1 MTVSRMPESSRPPQ
15 PSAHAYEALPP
26 SLRADVRTLGSLLGE
41 IIAEDRGT
49 ELVDRIEEIRAL
61 AKQARGGGEEQWDE
75 LSACLMSLPEEDL
88 VDVARAFNQFLNL
101 ANIAEQ
107 RYHASPEIYSPA
119 AEWARLLKETPD
131 FDPSILEELR
141 VELVLTAHPT
151 EVLRR
156 TMIRKYDAVD
166 RMLQRKSD
174 PSQRE
179 DLKRLIAEIWHTDEV
194 RQRRPT
200 PLDEAKWG
208 FAVIENSLWDAVP
221 RVMRA
226 ADEAA
231 TQKGLATIPAAVMP
245 IRFASWMGGDRDG
258 NPNVTAEITDA
269 TLQLARWK
277 SADLFLND
285 IQHLV
290 ESLSM
295 AKATPELLKTAAKSG
310 EPYRVVLRRLRQR
323 LQATRDW
330 AEGRINGSEEL
341 LQTNEELVQPLDL
354 CYRSLCASGLRT
366 IANGALLDTL
376 RRAHCFGITLV
387 ALDVRQHAERHTE
400 VFDELLG
407 YLDPDGPAFSKW
419 EEKEKQ
425 AFLRRELESKRPLFP
440 RDWPM
445 TKPAKEVLDTFDVIA
460 RTGGVGIG
468 SYIISMAT
476 RPSDVLQVALLLR
489 ARGLE
494 EPLPITPLFETLD
507 DLQRAPAIMQDLFSL
522 DWYRKRVREAG
533 DRQQVMIGYSDSA
546 KDAGPMAAAWALYQ
560 AQEGIA
566 RAGKEHS
573 VDLTLFHGRGGAIG
587 RGGGPAHD
595 AILAQPP
602 GTVGGSLRVT
612 EQGEMIRFKLGSPV
626 LAVETMTRY
635 LIATLKA
642 TIAPASPPS
651 PRARQS
657 MDEMAV
663 LALDSYRKLIDETDA
678 FVPMFQ
684 ALTPE
689 SELSELALGSRPSR
703 RKPSTDINSLRAIP
717 WVFAWSQVRLMI
729 PAWLGSDAAL
739 GYLREHPDRYRE
751 LLEWPFFRMQMDL
764 LELMAAKA
772 EPGLGEYYA
781 SRLTNA
787 PGRDLAE
794 ALIERLADLR
804 ASILFLRETNALLAN
819 QPLLR
824 DSLAV
829 RNTYLD
835 PLHLLQAELLHRL
848 RKEGD
853 TKPAISRSL
862 KVTMAGIASGLR
874 NSG

>member
-1 MTVSRMPESSRPPQ
+1 M
-15 PSAHAYEALPP
+15 
-26 SLRADVRTLGSLLGE
+26 RADVRTLGSLLGE
-41 IIAEDRGT
+41 VIADDRGN

-61 AKQARGGGEEQWDE
+61 AKRARGGGEEQWDE
-75 LSACLMSLPEEDL
+75 LSACLKSLPEEDL
-88 VDVARAFNQFLNL
+88 VDVARGFNQFLNL

-107 RYHASPEIYSPA
+107 RYHASPEIYSPRR
-119 AEWARLLKETPD
+119 EWARLLRETPE

-166 RMLQRKSD
+166 QTLQRKSD
-174 PSQRE
+174 PAQLE
-179 DLKRLIAEIWHTDEV
+179 ILKRLIAEIWHTDEV
-194 RQRRPT
+194 RQRRPS

-231 TQKGLATIPAAVMP
+231 ANGGVARIPPAVMP
-245 IRFASWMGGDRDG
+245 IRLASWMGGDRDG
-258 NPNVTAEITDA
+258 NPNVTAEITDT
-269 TLQLARWK
+269 TLKLARWM
-277 SADLFLND
+277 SADLFLRD

-295 AKATPELLKTAAKSG
+295 AKATPELLKATGQSN
-310 EPYRVVLRRLRQR
+310 EPYRVVLRSLRQR
-323 LQATRDW
+323 LHATRDW
-330 AEGRINGSEEL
+330 AEGRANESEEVLGTSEDL
-341 LQTNEELVQPLDL
+341 LQPLEL

-366 IANGALLDTL
+366 IADGALLDTI

-387 ALDVRQHAERHTE
+387 ALDVRQHAERHTQ
-400 VFDELLG
+400 VFDELLAH
-407 YLDPDGPAFSKW
+407 LNPKSPAFSDW

-425 AFLRRELESKRPLFP
+425 VFLLRELENRRPLFP

-445 TKPAKEVLDTFDVIA
+445 TKPVREVLDTFDVIA
-460 RTGGVGIG
+460 NTGGVGIG
-468 SYIISMAT
+468 TYIISMAT

-489 ARGLE
+489 ARGLKQ
-494 EPLPITPLFETLD
+494 PLPIAPLFETLD
-507 DLQRAPAIMQDLFSL
+507 DLQRAPAIMQDLFAL
-522 DWYRKRVREAG
+522 DWYRSRVRKAG

-546 KDAGPMAAAWALYQ
+546 KDAGPLAAAWALYQ

-566 RAGKEHS
+566 RAGKEHG
-573 VDLTLFHGRGGAIG
+573 VHLTLFHGRGGAIG

-602 GTVGGSLRVT
+602 GTVDGSLRVT

-657 MDEMAV
+657 MDEMAAR
-663 LALDSYRKLIDETDA
+663 ALHSYRKLIDETDA

-689 SELSELALGSRPSR
+689 RELADLALGSRPSR

-739 GYLREHPDRYRE
+739 YYLCEHPGRYKQ
-751 LLEWPFFRMQMDL
+751 LLQWPFFRMQMDL

-781 SRLTNA
+781 SRLTGS
-787 PGRDLAE
+787 PERELAE
-794 ALIERLADLR
+794 TVIERLSELR
-804 ASILFLRETNALLAN
+804 SSLLALRGSNALLAD
-819 QPLLR
+819 QPLLS

-835 PLHLLQAELLHRL
+835 PLHLLQAELLHRS
-848 RKEGD
+848 RQKGD
-853 TKPAISRSL
+853 TRPAVSRAL
-862 KVTMAGIASGLR
+862 KITLAGIASGLR

>member
-1 MTVSRMPESSRPPQ
+1 MTDNPAVSHPAEP
-15 PSAHAYEALPP
+15 AYEALPA
-26 SLRADVRTLGSLLGE
+26 SMRADVRTQGSLLGE
-41 IIAEDRGT
+41 VIAEDRGR

-61 AKQARGGGEEQWDE
+61 AKRARGGGDEQWDE
-75 LSACLMSLPEEDL
+75 LSACLKSLPEEDL
-88 VDVARAFNQFLNL
+88 VDVARGFNQFLNL

-107 RYHASPEIYSPA
+107 RYHASPEIYSPRE
-119 AEWARLLKETPD
+119 EWTRLFRETPE
-131 FDPSILEELR
+131 FDPSTLEELR

-156 TMIRKYDAVD
+156 TMIRKYDAVAQA
-166 RMLQRKSD
+166 LQRTSD
-174 PSQRE
+174 PAQRE
-179 DLKRLIAEIWHTDEV
+179 TLKRLIAEIWHTDEV
-194 RQRRPT
+194 RQRRPS

-226 ADEAA
+226 ADKAA
-231 TQKGLATIPAAVMP
+231 TREGRATIPPAVMP
-245 IRFASWMGGDRDG
+245 IGFASWMGGDRDG
-258 NPNVTAEITDA
+258 NPNVTAEITDT
-269 TLQLARWK
+269 TLKLARWM
-277 SADLFLND
+277 SADLFLRD

-295 AKATPELLKTAAKSG
+295 AKATPELLKATGQSN

-330 AEGRINGSEEL
+330 AEGRANGSGEILKTNDDL
-341 LQTNEELVQPLDL
+341 LRPLEL

-366 IANGALLDTL
+366 IADGALLDAL

-387 ALDVRQHAERHTE
+387 ALDVRQHAERHTQ
-400 VFDELLG
+400 VFDELLN
-407 YLDPDGPAFSKW
+407 YLDPNSPAFSEW
-419 EEKEKQ
+419 AEKEKQ
-425 AFLRRELESKRPLFP
+425 AFLLRELKNRRPLFP

-445 TKPAKEVLDTFDVIA
+445 TEPVREVLNTFDVVA
-460 RTGGVGIG
+460 NTEGVGIG
-468 SYIISMAT
+468 TYIISMAT

-489 ARGLE
+489 ARGLKA
-494 EPLPITPLFETLD
+494 PLPIAPLFETLD
-507 DLQRAPAIMQDLFSL
+507 DLQRAPAIMHDLFSL
-522 DWYRKRVREAG
+522 DWYRRLVRNAG

-546 KDAGPMAAAWALYQ
+546 KDAGPLAAAWALYQ

-566 RAGKEHS
+566 RAGNEHG

-602 GTVGGSLRVT
+602 GTVDGSLRVT

-651 PRARQS
+651 PRARQF
-657 MDEMAV
+657 MDEMAAR
-663 LALDSYRKLIDETDA
+663 ALHTYRKLIDETDA

-689 SELSELALGSRPSR
+689 RELSDLALGSRPSR

-739 GYLREHPDRYRE
+739 DYLCERPDRYTQ

-781 SRLTNA
+781 ARLTRA
-787 PGRDLAE
+787 PERDLAE
-794 ALIERLADLR
+794 TLIERLRRLR
-804 ASILFLRETNALLAN
+804 ASLLALRASNALLAD
-819 QPLLR
+819 QPLLS

-835 PLHLLQAELLHRL
+835 PLHLLQAELLHRS
-848 RKEGD
+848 RQKGA
-853 TKPAISRSL
+853 TRPAISRAL
-862 KVTMAGIASGLR
+862 KITLAGIASGLR

>member
-1 MTVSRMPESSRPPQ
+1 MTDNPAVTHPPEP
-15 PSAHAYEALPP
+15 AYEALPA
-26 SLRADVRTLGSLLGE
+26 SMRADVRTLGSLLGE
-41 IIAEDRGT
+41 VIAEDRGK
-49 ELVDRIEEIRAL
+49 ELVDRIEEVRAL
-61 AKQARGGGEEQWDE
+61 AKRARGGGEEQWDE
-75 LSACLMSLPEEDL
+75 LSACLKSLPEEDL
-88 VDVARAFNQFLNL
+88 VDVARGFNQFLNL

-107 RYHASPEIYSPA
+107 RYHASPEIYSPR
-119 AEWARLLKETPD
+119 AEWARLYAETPE
-131 FDPSILEELR
+131 FDPSTLEELR

-166 RMLQRKSD
+166 QALQRKSD
-174 PSQRE
+174 PAQRE
-179 DLKRLIAEIWHTDEV
+179 TLKRLIAEIWHTDEV
-194 RQRRPT
+194 RQRRPS

-231 TQKGLATIPAAVMP
+231 TREGLAAIPPAVMP

-258 NPNVTAEITDA
+258 NPNVTAPITDT
-269 TLQLARWK
+269 TLKLARWM
-277 SADLFLND
+277 SADLFLRD

-295 AKATPELLKTAAKSG
+295 VKATPEMLTTTGQSN
-310 EPYRVVLRRLRQR
+310 EPYRVVLRKLRQR
-323 LQATRDW
+323 LHATRDW
-330 AEGRINGSEEL
+330 AEGRANGSGEVLKTNDDL
-341 LQTNEELVQPLDL
+341 LRPLEL

-366 IANGALLDTL
+366 IADGALLDTL

-387 ALDVRQHAERHTE
+387 ALDVRQHAERHTQ

-407 YLDPDGPAFSKW
+407 YLNPESPAFSEW

-425 AFLRRELESKRPLFP
+425 AFLLRELENRRPLFP

-445 TKPAKEVLDTFDVIA
+445 TKPVREVLDTFDVIA
-460 RTGGVGIG
+460 NTKGAGIG
-468 SYIISMAT
+468 TYIISMAT

-489 ARGLE
+489 ARGLKA
-494 EPLPITPLFETLD
+494 PLPIAPLFETLD
-507 DLQRAPAIMQDLFSL
+507 DLQRAPAIMRDLFSL
-522 DWYRKRVREAG
+522 DWYRRRVRNAG

-546 KDAGPMAAAWALYQ
+546 KDAGPLTAAWALYQ

-566 RAGKEHS
+566 RAGREHG
-573 VDLTLFHGRGGAIG
+573 VHLTLFHGRGGAIG

-651 PRARQS
+651 ARTRQS
-657 MDEMAV
+657 MDEMSAR
-663 LALDSYRKLIDETDA
+663 ALRSYRKLIDETDA

-689 SELSELALGSRPSR
+689 RELSDLALGSRPSR

-739 GYLREHPDRYRE
+739 DYLCERPDRFRQ
-751 LLEWPFFRMQMDL
+751 LLQWPFFRMQMDL

-781 SRLTNA
+781 SRLTRA
-787 PGRDLAE
+787 PERDLAE
-794 ALIERLADLR
+794 TLIERLAGLR
-804 ASILFLRETNALLAN
+804 ASILSLRATNALLAD
-819 QPLLR
+819 QPLLS

-835 PLHLLQAELLHRL
+835 PLHLLQAELLHRS
-848 RKEGD
+848 RQEGD
-853 TKPAISRSL
+853 TRPAISRAL
-862 KVTMAGIASGLR
+862 KITLAGIASGLR

>member
-1 MTVSRMPESSRPPQ
+1 MTRASN
-15 PSAHAYEALPP
+15 SAHALAPAYQALPA
-26 SLRADVRTLGSLLGE
+26 SMRADVRTLGSLLGE
-41 IIAEDRGT
+41 VIAEDRGS

-61 AKQARGGGEEQWDE
+61 AKRARSGGEERWGR
-75 LSACLMSLPEEDL
+75 LSACLRSLPEEDL
-88 VDVARAFNQFLNL
+88 VDVARGFNQFLNL

-107 RYHASPEIYSPA
+107 RYHASPEIDSPR
-119 AEWARLLKETPD
+119 AEWARQFREMPE
-131 FDPSILEELR
+131 FDPSILEQLR

-156 TMIRKYDAVD
+156 TMIRKYDAVYQA
-166 RMLQRKSD
+166 LQNKQD
-174 PSQRE
+174 PAQRE
-179 DLKRLIAEIWHTDEV
+179 ALKRLVAEIWHTDEV
-194 RQRRPT
+194 RQRRPS

-208 FAVIENSLWDAVP
+208 FAVVENSLWNAVP
-221 RVMRA
+221 HVMRA

-231 TQKGLATIPAAVMP
+231 SQEGLAAIPPAVMP

-258 NPNVTAEITDA
+258 NPNVTAGITDK
-269 TLQLARWK
+269 TLKLARWM
-277 SADLFLND
+277 SADLFLRD

-295 AKATPELLKTAAKSG
+295 AKGTPELLRAAGQSN
-310 EPYRVVLRRLRQR
+310 EPYRAVLRRLRQR
-323 LQATRDW
+323 LQATKDW
-330 AEGRINGSEEL
+330 AEGRSDQSGEVLTANEDL
-341 LQTNEELVQPLDL
+341 LQPLDL
-354 CYRSLCASGLRT
+354 CYRSLCASGLRV
-366 IANGALLDTL
+366 IADGALLDTL
-376 RRAHCFGITLV
+376 RRAHCFGVTLV
-387 ALDVRQHAERHTE
+387 DLDVRQHAERHTQ

-407 YLDPDGPAFSKW
+407 YLAPHDPAFSGW
-419 EEKEKQ
+419 EEKRKQ
-425 AFLRRELESKRPLFP
+425 EFLLRELENKRPLFP
-440 RDWPM
+440 RNWPM
-445 TKPAKEVLDTFDVIA
+445 TKPVKEVLDTFDIIA
-460 RTGGVGIG
+460 NTGGVGIG
-468 SYIISMAT
+468 TYIISMAT
-476 RPSDVLQVALLLR
+476 RPSDVLQAALLLR
-489 ARGLE
+489 ARGLKA
-494 EPLPITPLFETLD
+494 PLPIAPLFETLD
-507 DLQRAPAIMQDLFSL
+507 ALQRAPEIMRDLFAL
-522 DWYRKRVREAG
+522 DWYRSRVRSGG

-546 KDAGPMAAAWALYQ
+546 KDAGPLAAAWALYQ

-566 RAGKEHS
+566 RAAREHG
-573 VDLTLFHGRGGAIG
+573 VELTLFHGRGGAIG
-587 RGGGPAHD
+587 RGGGPARD

-602 GTVGGSLRVT
+602 GTVEGSLRVT

-626 LAVETMTRY
+626 LAAETMTRY

-657 MDEMAV
+657 MDEMAAR
-663 LALDSYRKLIDETDA
+663 ALRSYRKLINGTGG

-689 SELSELALGSRPSR
+689 RELSDLALGSRPSR
-703 RKPSTDINSLRAIP
+703 RKPSTGISSLRAIP

-739 GYLREHPDRYRE
+739 AYLREHPGQYEE
-751 LLEWPFFRMQMDL
+751 LLQWPFFRMQMDL

-781 SRLTNA
+781 SRLTQA
-787 PGRDLAE
+787 PERGLAE
-794 ALIERLADLR
+794 TLIGRLAELR
-804 ASILFLRETNALLAN
+804 ASLLALRESNALLAD
-819 QPLLR
+819 QPLLI

-835 PLHLLQAELLHRL
+835 PLHLLQAELLHRS
-848 RKEGD
+848 RQEGD
-853 TKPAISRSL
+853 TRPAISRAL

>member
-1 MTVSRMPESSRPPQ
+1 MRS
-15 PSAHAYEALPP
+15 
-26 SLRADVRTLGSLLGE
+26 DVRTLGSLLGE
-41 IIAEDRGT
+41 IIAEDRGK

-61 AKQARGGGEEQWDE
+61 AKRARVGGEEQWHE
-75 LSACLMSLPEEDL
+75 LSTCLKSLSEEDL
-88 VDVARAFNQFLNL
+88 VDVTRGFNQFLNL

-107 RYHASPEIYSPA
+107 HYRASPEIYSPQ
-119 AEWARLLKETPD
+119 AEWARLLEETPE
-131 FDPSILEELR
+131 FDPSILEGLR

-156 TMIRKYDAVD
+156 TMIRKYDAVG
-166 RMLQRKSD
+166 RTLKRKSD
-174 PSQRE
+174 PAQRE
-179 DLKRLIAEIWHTDEV
+179 TLKRLIAEIWHTDEV
-194 RQRRPT
+194 RQRRPS

-221 RVMRA
+221 LVMRA
-226 ADEAA
+226 AAKAFSRER
-231 TQKGLATIPAAVMP
+231 LAPIPPVVMP

-258 NPNVTAEITDA
+258 NPNVTAPITDT
-269 TLQLARWK
+269 TLKLARWM
-277 SADLFLND
+277 SADLFLRD
-285 IQHLV
+285 TQHLV

-295 AKATPELLKTAAKSG
+295 AKATPELLKSADQSN

-330 AEGRINGSEEL
+330 AEGRSNGSEDVLKTNDDL
-341 LQTNEELVQPLDL
+341 LQPLEL

-366 IANGALLDTL
+366 IADGALLDTL

-387 ALDVRQHAERHTE
+387 DLDVRQHAERHTQ

-407 YLDPDGPAFSKW
+407 YLDPKGPAFSEW
-419 EEKEKQ
+419 EEKGKQ
-425 AFLRRELESKRPLFP
+425 AFLLRELESRRPLFP

-445 TKPAKEVLDTFDVIA
+445 TKPVREVLDTFDVIA
-460 RTGGVGIG
+460 NTEGVGIG
-468 SYIISMAT
+468 TYIISMAT

-489 ARGLE
+489 ARGLKA
-494 EPLPITPLFETLD
+494 PLPIAPLFETLD
-507 DLQRAPAIMQDLFSL
+507 DLQRAPAIMQDLFAL
-522 DWYRKRVREAG
+522 DWYRSRVRNAG

-546 KDAGPMAAAWALYQ
+546 KDAGPLAAAWALYR

-566 RAGKEHS
+566 RAGKKHG
-573 VDLTLFHGRGGAIG
+573 VHLTLFHGRGGAIG

-651 PRARQS
+651 PRARQA
-657 MDEMAV
+657 MDEMADR
-663 LALDSYRKLIDETDA
+663 ALHSYRKLIDKTDA

-689 SELSELALGSRPSR
+689 RELSDLALGSRPSR

-729 PAWLGSDAAL
+729 PAWLGTDAAL
-739 GYLREHPDRYRE
+739 AYLREHPDRHEE
-751 LLEWPFFRMQMDL
+751 LLLWPFFRMQMDL

-772 EPGLGEYYA
+772 EPELGEYYA
-781 SRLTNA
+781 SRLTQA
-787 PGRDLAE
+787 PERDLAE
-794 ALIERLADLR
+794 TVIERLAE
-804 ASILFLRETNALLAN
+804 LRESLLALRESNALLAD

-835 PLHLLQAELLHRL
+835 PLHLIQAELLQRV
-848 RKEGD
+848 RQVSE
-853 TKPAISRSL
+853 TRPAISRSL

>member
-1 MTVSRMPESSRPPQ
+1 MISTPVVSHA
-15 PSAHAYEALPP
+15 SARAYEALPAAM
-26 SLRADVRTLGSLLGE
+26 RADVRALGSLLGE

-61 AKQARGGGEEQWDE
+61 AKRARGGGEEQWDE
-75 LSACLMSLPEEDL
+75 LSTCLKSLPVEDL
-88 VDVARAFNQFLNL
+88 VDVARGFNQFLNL

-107 RYHASPEIYSPA
+107 RYHASPEIYSPQ
-119 AEWARLLKETPD
+119 AEWARLLEETPE

-166 RMLQRKSD
+166 RTLKAKSD
-174 PSQRE
+174 PAQRE
-179 DLKRLIAEIWHTDEV
+179 ILKRLIAEIWHTDEV

-208 FAVIENSLWDAVP
+208 FAVIENSLWDGVP

-231 TQKGLATIPAAVMP
+231 VQKGLATIPPAIMP

-258 NPNVTAEITDA
+258 NPNVTAEITDT
-269 TLQLARWK
+269 TLKLARWV

-295 AKATPELLKTAAKSG
+295 AKATPELLNSAAQSG

-330 AEGRINGSEEL
+330 AEGRSNGSEAVL
-341 LQTNEELVQPLDL
+341 KTNEDLLQPLDL

-366 IANGALLDTL
+366 IADGALLDTL

-407 YLDPDGPAFSKW
+407 YLDPRGLVFSEW

-425 AFLRRELESKRPLFP
+425 AFLVRELESKRPLFP

-445 TKPAKEVLDTFDVIA
+445 SKPVKEVLDTFDVVA
-460 RTGGVGIG
+460 NTGGAGIG

-489 ARGLE
+489 ARGLK

-522 DWYRKRVREAG
+522 DWYRKRVRNAG
-533 DRQQVMIGYSDSA
+533 DLQQVMIGYSDSA
-546 KDAGPMAAAWALYQ
+546 KDAGPLAAAWALYE

-566 RAGKEHS
+566 RVGKEHS

-602 GTVGGSLRVT
+602 DTVNGSLRVT

-626 LAVETMTRY
+626 LAVETITRY

-651 PRARQS
+651 RRARQS
-657 MDEMAV
+657 MDEMAA
-663 LALDSYRKLIDETDA
+663 LALQSYRKQIDETDA

-689 SELSELALGSRPSR
+689 PELSELALGSRPSR

-729 PAWLGSDAAL
+729 PAWLGSDDAL
-739 GYLREHPDRYRE
+739 GYLREHPDRFKE
-751 LLEWPFFRMQMDL
+751 LLHWPFFRMQMDL

-772 EPGLGEYYA
+772 EPKLGEYYA
-781 SRLTNA
+781 SRLTRA
-787 PGRDLAE
+787 PERDLAE
-794 ALIERLADLR
+794 TLIERLAELR
-804 ASILFLRETNALLAN
+804 ASILALRETDALIAD

-848 RKEGD
+848 RQKGD
-853 TKPAISRSL
+853 RRPAISRAL

>member
-1 MTVSRMPESSRPPQ
+1 MTRSPVAPHSSVP
-15 PSAHAYEALPP
+15 AYEALPA
-26 SLRADVRTLGSLLGE
+26 SMRADVRTLGSLLGE
-41 IIAEDRGT
+41 VIAEDRGR

-61 AKQARGGGEEQWDE
+61 AKRARVGGEEQWDE
-75 LSACLMSLPEEDL
+75 LSACLKSLPEEDL
-88 VDVARAFNQFLNL
+88 VDVARGFNQFLNL

-107 RYHASPEIYSPA
+107 RYHASPEIYSPR
-119 AEWARLLKETPD
+119 AEWTRLLDETPE

-166 RMLQRKSD
+166 QALQRKFD
-174 PSQRE
+174 PAQRE
-179 DLKRLIAEIWHTDEV
+179 ILKRLIAEIWHTDEV
-194 RQRRPT
+194 RQRRPS

-231 TQKGLATIPAAVMP
+231 SQKGLAAIPPAVMP
-245 IRFASWMGGDRDG
+245 VRFASWMGGDRDG
-258 NPNVTAEITDA
+258 NPNVTAEITGT
-269 TLQLARWK
+269 TLKLARWM
-277 SADLFLND
+277 SSDLFLRD

-295 AKATPELLKTAAKSG
+295 AKATPEMLKAVAQSR
-310 EPYRVVLRRLRQR
+310 EPYRVVLRRLRRR
-323 LQATRDW
+323 LQETRDW
-330 AEGRINGSEEL
+330 AEGRSNRSGEVL
-341 LQTNEELVQPLDL
+341 RTNEDLLRPLDL

-366 IANGALLDTL
+366 IADGALLDTL

-387 ALDVRQHAERHTE
+387 DLDVRQHAERHTQ
-400 VFDELLG
+400 VFDELLR
-407 YLDPDGPAFSKW
+407 YLNPAGPAFSEW
-419 EEKEKQ
+419 EEKQKQ
-425 AFLRRELESKRPLFP
+425 AFLLRELENKRPLFP
-440 RDWPM
+440 RAWPM
-445 TKPAKEVLDTFDVIA
+445 TKPVKEVLDTFDVIA
-460 RTGGVGIG
+460 RTEGVGIG

-476 RPSDVLQVALLLR
+476 RPSDVLQVALLLH
-489 ARGLE
+489 ARGLK
-494 EPLPITPLFETLD
+494 EPLPIAPLFETLD
-507 DLQRAPAIMQDLFSL
+507 DLQRAPAIMQDLFAL
-522 DWYRKRVREAG
+522 DWYRRRVRDAG

-546 KDAGPMAAAWALYQ
+546 KDAGPLAAAWALYQ

-566 RAGKEHS
+566 RIGKEHG
-573 VDLTLFHGRGGAIG
+573 VALTLFHGRGGAIG

-626 LAVETMTRY
+626 LAAETMTRY
-635 LIATLKA
+635 LVATLKA
-642 TIAPASPPS
+642 TIAPAGPPS

-657 MDEMAV
+657 MDEMAAR
-663 LALDSYRKLIDETDA
+663 ALHSYRKLIDETDA
-678 FVPMFQ
+678 FVALFQ
-684 ALTPE
+684 ELTPE
-689 SELSELALGSRPSR
+689 RELSELALGSRPSR
-703 RKPSTDINSLRAIP
+703 RKPSTDIYSLRAIP

-739 GYLREHPDRYRE
+739 GYLREHPDRYEE
-751 LLEWPFFRMQMDL
+751 LLRWPFFRMQMDL

-781 SRLTNA
+781 SRLTQA
-787 PGRDLAE
+787 PEHDLAE
-794 ALIERLADLR
+794 TLIERLAELR
-804 ASILFLRETNALLAN
+804 ASILDLRETNALLAD
-819 QPLLR
+819 QPLLS

-835 PLHLLQAELLHRL
+835 PLHLLQAELLHRS
-848 RKEGD
+848 RQKGD
-853 TKPAISRSL
+853 TRPAISRAL
-862 KVTMAGIASGLR
+862 KITLAGIASGLR